1 MKSVVISSS
10 NRFAEEALAFA
21 SELKKQGVRVYVAH
35 YYTHNYGSLEG
46 IKDHNKKFIAM
57 GLTLDHFQKIRKADT
72 VFLFNKDGYA
82 GNSTTLELG
91 FAVALSKPVYAL
103 SDKDEEVCRDI
114 LFDGYAATPAELL
127 KHLV

>member
-21 SELKKQGVRVYVAH
+21 AGLQKLGVKVFVAR
-35 YYTHNYGSLEG
+35 YYTHNYGGLEN
-46 IKDHNKKFIAM
+46 IKDHNNRFIA
-57 GLTLDHFQKIRKADT
+57 IRKAD
-72 VFLFNKDGYA
+72 VMFLFNKDGYI

-114 LFDGYAATPAELL
+114 LIDGYAATPTELIA
-127 KHLV
+127 HLA